1 MTQPSLF
8 TRRKMFTCFI
18 LASAAFLFATFAMAA
33 PPKAT
38 IHDIKTI
45 SFQPDLYCGWPTV
58 TRRAN
63 GELLVVWSGGRA
75 GHVCPFGRVDMMR
88 SNDKGETWTFPR
100 VVLDTPIDDRDAGV
114 LETAKG
120 SILIT
125 TFTSLAYE
133 SYLERKKG
141 TPEEAKWLAAHHRI
155 NAEERK
161 ALLGSWVLRS
171 TDGGQTFSAPSRV
184 PVNSPHGP
192 IQLADGRLLYA
203 GKKLWTDEKKIGVA
217 ESQDDGVTWKWLAEI
232 PTRPGDSA
240 LKSYHELHAIEAA
253 NGTLIAHI
261 RNHNPAHKDE
271 TLQSESHDGGKTWS
285 VPHSIGVWG
294 LPSFLTRL
302 SDDRLLMTY
311 GYRRKPHGNQA
322 RISDDH
328 GSTWSGP
335 ITISDDGV
343 SSDLGYPSTVQLA
356 DGTLLTI
363 WYENPKDSSKAV
375 LRQARWSLNP

>member
-1 MTQPSLF
+1 ML
-8 TRRKMFTCFI
+8 TRFI
-18 LASAAFLFATFAMAA
+18 FAGSGLLLVTSAMAA

-45 SFQPDLYCGWPTV
+45 SYQPDLYCGWPTV
-58 TRRAN
+58 TRRAD
-63 GELLVVWSGGRA
+63 GEILVVWSGGRA
-75 GHVCPFGRVDMMR
+75 GHICPFGRVEMMR
-88 SNDKGETWTFPR
+88 SNDHGETWTFPR
-100 VVLDTPIDDRDAGV
+100 VVLDTPIDDRDAGL

-133 SYLERKKG
+133 SHLEKKKG
-141 TPEEAKWLAAHHRI
+141 TPEEAEWFGVHNRLDAQ
-155 NAEERK
+155 ERK
-161 ALLGSWVLRS
+161 ALVGHWILRS

-192 IQLADGRLLYA
+192 IQLSDGRLLYA
-203 GKKLWTDEKKIGVA
+203 GKKLWSDEKKIGIA
-217 ESQDDGVTWKWLAEI
+217 ESHDDGVTWRWLAEI

-240 LKSYHELHAIEAA
+240 RESYHELHAVEAA
-253 NGTLIAHI
+253 NGTLIAQI
-261 RNHNPAHKDE
+261 RNHNPADKGE

-311 GYRRKPHGNQA
+311 GYRRKPFGNQA

-328 GSTWSGP
+328 GATWSEA
-335 ITISDDGV
+335 IILSADGA
-343 SSDLGYPSTVQLA
+343 SGDLGYPSTVQLA

-363 WYENPKDSSKAV
+363 WYEKPKNSFKAV
-375 LRQARWSLNP
+375 LRQTRWSLNP